1 MLSWEYGKRRFP
13 AYREGLS
20 LILCGMS
27 THLADFASQDKSL
40 GFIAVAFSL
49 LRKWFVLS
57 G

>member
-1 MLSWEYGKRRFP
+1 
-13 AYREGLS
+13 
-20 LILCGMS
+20 MS